1 MDPSQT
7 SGLLKH
13 EVGSSSEE
21 AFKALKVTPLT
32 VETSYSSYSSEEGV
46 RQASVE
52 FAWASFVAAAFTLAV
67 VTWASFKA
75 AMAPCSTEGFNCLHL
90 STKAILANLRKD
102 SLRQARAVLKAFA
115 KDFAHLVASDS
126 QGSVINSSS
135 DSVVASETVVASA
148 TVVVVTAQLAV
159 VFTIVHKDWLPEV
172 SAAVG

>member
-1 MDPSQT
+1 M
-7 SGLLKH
+7 
-13 EVGSSSEE
+13 
-21 AFKALKVTPLT
+21 
-32 VETSYSSYSSEEGV
+32 
-46 RQASVE
+46 
-52 FAWASFVAAAFTLAV
+52 AV
-67 VTWASFKA
+67 VTLASFKA

-135 DSVVASETVVASA
+135 NSVVASA